1 MEQSRL
7 YYLFDRYTTGTITSQ
22 EELELAAYAVDPAY
36 DDAIAALEARYWES
50 LKDPADPL
58 PGSADQSL
66 RTILPGRVI
75 SLRRRIK
82 VAVAAASIVLL
93 FGLGYYFFFSNTN
106 RPPKELV
113 QAPVAKDV
121 EAPRV
126 TKATITLTN
135 GQRISVDS
143 LTQLTQKNVA
153 LIKTADGQLVYSG
166 HTSEVAY
173 NTVNNPRGSKV
184 IDMTLADGTHFWLN
198 AGSSI
203 TYPLS
208 FTGTERKVS
217 ITGEAYFEVA
227 HDASKPFIVSK
238 GGTAIQ
244 VLGTHFNVNA
254 YDDEASINVT
264 LLEGSVK
271 VIQGNNNRILKP
283 GQQAQI
289 TNTITVVND
298 ADLEQ
303 VMAWKN
309 GQFKFSRTDLKIV
322 MREIGR
328 WYDVDVNY
336 EGNIPV
342 QLYNVDVP
350 RKVNVSEV
358 LKGLEYTGAHFTIEG
373 KKITVRP

>member
-7 YYLFDRYTTGTITSQ
+7 YYLFDRYTAGTITSQ

-36 DDAIAALEARYWES
+36 DAAIGELEARYWES

-58 PGSADQSL
+58 PGSADRSL

-75 SLRRRIK
+75 SWRRRIQ
-82 VAVAAASIVLL
+82 VAVAAASIVIL

-106 RPPKELV
+106 HPPKELV
-113 QAPVAKDV
+113 QGPASRDVQAPQ
-121 EAPRV
+121 V

-135 GQRISVDS
+135 GQQISVDS

-153 LIKTADGQLVYSG
+153 LTKTADGQLVYSG

-184 IDMTLADGTHFWLN
+184 VAMTLADGTHFWLN

-238 GGTAIQ
+238 GATAIQ

-271 VIQGNNNRILKP
+271 VIQGNNNRVLKP

-298 ADLEQ
+298 ADVEQ

-328 WYDVDVNY
+328 WYDVDVSY

-342 QLYNVDVP
+342 QLYNMDVP

-373 KKITVRP
+373 RKITVRP